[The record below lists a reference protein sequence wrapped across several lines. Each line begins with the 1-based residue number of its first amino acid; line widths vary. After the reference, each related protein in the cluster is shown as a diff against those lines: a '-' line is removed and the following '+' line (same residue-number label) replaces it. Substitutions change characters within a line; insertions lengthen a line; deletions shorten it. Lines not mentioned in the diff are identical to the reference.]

1 MSNNIY
7 QSDAS
12 QIEEPPTR
20 FLEKLKYLGPG
31 FILSASIVGSG
42 ELVMTTHLG
51 AKAGFVTLWVILVSC
66 LVKVTIQLEFGK
78 HAIYSGETT
87 FDAFN
92 RLPGP
97 RLGRAN
103 WSIWVWLLLM
113 TLKFFQVSGIVGLV
127 ALISA
132 MIFPAIH
139 VWWWVF
145 ILATL
150 VSLLVFRGYYAP
162 IEKLS
167 IVMIGLFTILTLT
180 SVVMLQFT
188 PYAFSWDNISNG
200 LTFQLP
206 AVAVAVAIGA
216 FGITGIG
223 GDEIMMYNYWLLEK
237 GYGAKTGPYEKS
249 EAWRKRAKGW
259 IRIMYLDSLL
269 AMVGYTIVT
278 VAFYILGASVL
289 HPQGIVPDKGDIIE
303 VLSKMYT
310 ETLGMGAR
318 EVFLAGAF
326 IVLFSTL
333 LSALAGW
340 TRLFGDAFTQISKAN
355 FRDNATRHKLVKILA
370 WIIPLGWALLYI
382 GFSHFFSG
390 TPGIMVMLGGIATSI
405 ILLLVVF
412 AAIHFRIKRLPEELK
427 PSRYYD
433 IALWLSILSIIA
445 VGAYGIYKLFPNTN
459 T

>member
-20 FLEKLKYLGPG
+20 FLQKCKYLGPG

-42 ELVMTTHLG
+42 ELIMTTLLG
-51 AKAGFVTLWVILVSC
+51 AQAGFVTLWVILVSC

-92 RLPGP
+92 KLPGP

-113 TLKFFQVSGIVGLV
+113 TLKFLQVGGIVGGV
-127 ALISA
+127 ALIGEMVVPGVSA
-132 MIFPAIH
+132 NIWAL
-139 VWWWVF
+139 
-145 ILATL
+145 ILAPA
-150 VSLLVFRGYYAP
+150 VSLLVFQGYYAP

-180 SVVMLQFT
+180 SVVMLQST
-188 PYAFSWDNISNG
+188 PYAFSWDNIASG
-200 LTFQLP
+200 LSFQLP
-206 AVAVAVAIGA
+206 ATAVIVAIGA
-216 FGITGIG
+216 FGITGVG

-249 EAWRKRAKGW
+249 EAWLKRAKGW

-278 VAFYILGASVL
+278 IAFYILGASVL
-289 HPQGIVPDKGDIIE
+289 HPQGLVPDSRDIIV

-318 EVFLAGAF
+318 GIFLIGAF

-340 TRLFGDAFTQISKAN
+340 TRLFGDAFTQITKAN
-355 FRDNATRHKLVKILA
+355 FHDNATRHKLVGILA
-370 WIIPLGWALLYI
+370 WVIPMCWALLFLY
-382 GFSHFFSG
+382 FKS
-390 TPGIMVMLGGIATSI
+390 PGLMVMLGGISTSL
-405 ILLLVVF
+405 ILLIVVF
-412 AAIHFRIKRLPEELK
+412 AAIHFRMKRLPAELK
-427 PSRYYD
+427 PSRFYD
-433 IALWLSILSIIA
+433 FALWLSILSIIT
-445 VGAYGIYKLFPNTN
+445 VGIYGIYKLFSPETS
-459 T
+459 